1 VAALDFA
8 AETKWGNMIP
18 FMLTNIVGKGLS
30 AVSDRSTYFGP
41 GWRSAEHR
49 AAYVAACR
57 DFGRGGPAARTCG
70 AKLRNGGTCNDFALA
85 GEDRCRRHCGPD
97 AARRFRERQKREFER
112 GEVAPEVWAA
122 AEARRARNALEW
134 AWTRDPRLPGATISL
149 GEAEGAFRD
158 AARALGVDV
167 AGLFPAQRDW
177 LAWKWQRYQRDRK
190 DAAVWQRA
198 VLTDLPRKR
207 AAAEVAVM
215 LADLNIKDG
224 RTREARAAKAAFRA
238 GGVERARQA
247 VAAMR
252 EAVALSQRGE
262 EARVG
267 PWAGR
272 KAAGPITRAPVKPWE
287 ARQGAG
293 RWKRRLPDQPKAEAA
308 PARPK
313 RPVGRPP
320 RVPDSPA
327 EIAAL
332 ADVLRAAGAAVQA
345 MYAALPEDQQ
355 LPFLRDLAAFTRAP
369 DDARARARWAG
380 WVAAVSGRGG

>member
-1 VAALDFA
+1 MSALPP
-8 AETKWGNMIP
+8 N
-18 FMLTNIVGKGLS
+18 
-30 AVSDRSTYFGP
+30 FGP
-41 GWRSAEHR
+41 GFKSEAHR
-49 AAYVAACR
+49 ERFMEMNRAFKR
-57 DFGRGGPAARTCG
+57 QGPAARPCG
-70 AKLRNGGTCNDFALA
+70 ARLRKGGFCSEIALA

-112 GEVAPEVWAA
+112 GEVAPEVWAR

-134 AWTRDPRLPGATISL
+134 AWTRDPRLPGQTIDL

-167 AGLFPAQRDW
+167 AGLFPAQADW
-177 LAWKWQRYQRDRK
+177 LRWRYQRTQRDRQ
-190 DAAVWQRA
+190 DAAAWQRA

-215 LADLNIKDG
+215 LADLGIRDG
-224 RTREARAAKAAFRA
+224 RTREAKAAKAAFRA

-247 VAAMR
+247 VEAMR
-252 EAVALSQRGE
+252 KAVALSQRGE
-262 EARVG
+262 EAPVQ
-267 PWAGR
+267 PWKR
-272 KAAGPITRAPVKPWE
+272 KSGAGPITRAPVKPWE

-293 RWKRRLPDQPKAEAA
+293 RWKRRLPDQPKPEAA
-308 PARPK
+308 PALPK

-332 ADVLRAAGAAVQA
+332 ADLLRAAGGAVQA

-355 LPFLRDLAAFTRAP
+355 LPFLRDLAAITRAP
-369 DDARARARWAG
+369 DDARARARARWAG
-380 WVAAVSGRGG
+380 WVAALKSG

>member
-1 VAALDFA
+1 MSGHFLQQR
-8 AETKWGNMIP
+8 
-18 FMLTNIVGKGLS
+18 LS
-30 AVSDRSTYFGP
+30 AVSALPPNFGP
-41 GWRSAEHR
+41 GFKSEAHR
-49 AAYVAACR
+49 AR
-57 DFGRGGPAARTCG
+57 FMEMNREFKRHGPAARPCG
-70 AKLRNGGTCNDFALA
+70 AKLRKGGFCTDLALA

-97 AARRFRERQKREFER
+97 AAKRFRARQRREFER

-134 AWTRDPRLPGATISL
+134 AWTRDPRLSGATISL
-149 GEAEGAFRD
+149 GEAEGAFQD

-177 LAWKWQRYQRDRK
+177 LRWRFQRTQRDRQ
-190 DAAVWQRA
+190 DAAAWQRA

-215 LADLNIKDG
+215 LADLGIKDG
-224 RTREARAAKAAFRA
+224 RTREAKAAKAAFRA

-247 VAAMR
+247 VEAMR

-267 PWAGR
+267 PWAAR
-272 KAAGPITRAPVKPWE
+272 KVAGPITRAPVKPWE

-293 RWKRRLPDQPKAEAA
+293 RWKRRLPDQPKPEAA
-308 PARPK
+308 PAPPK

-332 ADVLRAAGAAVQA
+332 ADLLRAAGPQVRVMFEAV
-345 MYAALPEDQQ
+345 PESQQ
-355 LPFLRDLAAFTRAP
+355 LAFLRDLAAITRAP

-380 WVAAVSGRGG
+380 WVAAVNWLGG

>member
-1 VAALDFA
+1 MNL
-8 AETKWGNMIP
+8 ERT
-18 FMLTNIVGKGLS
+18 
-30 AVSDRSTYFGP
+30 TYFGP

-57 DFGRGGPAARTCG
+57 AFGRGGPAARPCG

-134 AWTRDPRLPGATISL
+134 AWTRDPRLPGQTISL
-149 GEAEGAFRD
+149 GEAEGAFQD

-167 AGLFPAQRDW
+167 GALYPAQADW
-177 LAWKWQRYQRDRK
+177 LRWKWQRYQRDRK
-190 DAAVWQRA
+190 DAAAWQRA

-207 AAAEVAVM
+207 AVAEVAVM
-215 LADLNIKDG
+215 LADLGIKDG

-247 VAAMR
+247 VEAMR
-252 EAVALSQRGE
+252 EAVRLSQRGE
-262 EARVG
+262 AAPAKGRV
-267 PWAGR
+267 PR
-272 KAAGPITRAPVKPWE
+272 KAAGPITRAAVKPWE
-287 ARQGAG
+287 VRQGAG

-308 PARPK
+308 PALPK
-313 RPVGRPP
+313 QPLGRPP

-332 ADVLRAAGAAVQA
+332 ADVLRAAGPQVRAMFEAV
-345 MYAALPEDQQ
+345 PEGERVA
-355 LPFLRDLAAFTRAP
+355 FLRDLAAITRAP

-380 WVAAVSGRGG
+380 WVAAIKSG

>member
-1 VAALDFA
+1 MSVVEIFLNELSMSANDSDQN
-8 AETKWGNMIP
+8 WNMSSRK
-18 FMLTNIVGKGLS
+18 ME
-30 AVSDRSTYFGP
+30 R
-41 GWRSAEHR
+41 R
-49 AAYVAACR
+49 AAWLVACR
-57 DFGRGGPAARTCG
+57 AYVRAGPASRKCG
-70 AKLRNGGTCNDFALA
+70 AKLRCGGICNDLALA

-97 AARRFRERQKREFER
+97 AARRFRARQKREFER

-134 AWTRDPRLPGATISL
+134 QWTRDPRLPGQTIDL

-167 AGLFPAQRDW
+167 AGLFPAQADW
-177 LAWKWQRYQRDRK
+177 LRWKWQRYQRDRK
-190 DAAVWQRA
+190 DAAAWQRA

-215 LADLNIKDG
+215 LADLGIKDG
-224 RTREARAAKAAFRA
+224 RTREARAAKAAIRA

-247 VAAMR
+247 VEAIR

-262 EARVG
+262 AAPVQ
-267 PWAGR
+267 PWKRRGG
-272 KAAGPITRAPVKPWE
+272 AGPITRAPVTPWE

-293 RWKRRLPDQPKAEAA
+293 RWKRRLPDQPKPDAA
-308 PARPK
+308 PAQPK

-332 ADVLRAAGAAVQA
+332 ADVLRAAGRAVQA
-345 MYAALPEDQQ
+345 MYGRLPEDQQ

-380 WVAAVSGRGG
+380 WVAAIKSG